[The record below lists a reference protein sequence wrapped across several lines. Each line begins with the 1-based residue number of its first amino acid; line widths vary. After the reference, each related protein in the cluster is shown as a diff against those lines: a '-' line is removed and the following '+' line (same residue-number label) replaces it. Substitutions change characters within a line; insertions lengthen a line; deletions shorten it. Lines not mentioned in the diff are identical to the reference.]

1 MRRTQ
6 TYTSKKPLS
15 NHLSRRTENR
25 SLHVRNKKK
34 EKFLISEREIID
46 FKDDLNNFHPELAKE
61 QNIIDFLLNL
71 KTLNGIN
78 PLIEDLTCHI
88 SGETRSE
95 SLIIIKKM
103 TQLLDQINIF
113 FFYFKHYKIDDKI
126 TRRIIPNFKYKFYHK
141 DELVFKEG
149 ESSTSFYF
157 LVKGKISLKKK
168 LNEHKPH
175 FVEKMVLN
183 EGAHFG
189 EWDIIYNRKKKL
201 SAFCLENSLIIS
213 VEKDTFKE
221 FFETK
226 IIKRE
231 AEIKIMLKNFLMRYM
246 TLPAIK
252 IERFIQN
259 NIETLFFRRNEVIY
273 REGDNNSYLYMVNDG
288 EANLMQNLN
297 KGEYSYLLKY
307 QYSTEYI
314 KDMAIRIDYKGVI
327 KSAYQK
333 ICDSNKNAGDAY
345 SKNLNQEKNRELNYY
360 SKSFNKNRKS
370 NELYNNNSESLKLD
384 LLLERSNLQIIS
396 NLKKGSLGGLEVCTG
411 ITKFKYSLITG
422 SDFTSVFKIDLN
434 QLEGQHLTE
443 LLLNLLPSF
452 IESERKMHL
461 QLKKMRYIDSN
472 ILPEA
477 CQKFHQKNNSES
489 SFYRDEENDDVYKRR
504 IIKIDNMFQ
513 FNEGGFIKMNDFNMK
528 LHKKKHQ
535 LKEKLKENIRK
546 DNKTELFLK
555 SYVNEQDSKLKF
567 KGVNQIKPVI
577 PNYEII
583 DYKCD
588 KINNTNNTKNN
599 IENDLMSSNIFC
611 DTSNGK
617 NSFYLIDKNI
627 LLGKIQ
633 NKSKHKNKSV
643 ISQKSQ
649 EMFDKLFLK
658 PKRPKSS
665 LYNRRLLTLN
675 LHKFKNK
682 KFNYKKYFIDNNDYM
697 RDLCVQKNQDKIHC
711 YNKNFIESKINQF
724 SKNVKKKPKK
734 NKTSRTMTLSHNLDI
749 KKMTFY
755 NSGKYDIPLLTEL
768 NSFDF

>member
-1 MRRTQ
+1 MKRTQ
-6 TYTSKKPLS
+6 TYSSNKPVSAPLS
-15 NHLSRRTENR
+15 KRIENK
-25 SLHVRNKKK
+25 SLHVKKTKK
-34 EKFLISEREIID
+34 EKFLSSEREIID
-46 FKDDLNNFHPELAKE
+46 FRDDLNNFHPELANEQKIKE
-61 QNIIDFLLNL
+61 LLL
-71 KTLNGIN
+71 YIKTLNGIN

-88 SGETRSE
+88 SHETRAE
-95 SLIIIKKM
+95 SFIILKKM
-103 TQLLDQINIF
+103 AQLLDQINIF

-126 TRRIIPNFKYKFYHK
+126 IRRILPNFKYKFYHK

-149 ESSTSFYF
+149 ESSTRFYF

-168 LNEHKPH
+168 VYEHKSH
-175 FVEKMVLN
+175 LVEKMVLN

-189 EWDIIYNRKKKL
+189 ESDIIYNRKKKL

-213 VEKDTFKE
+213 VDKETFKE

-231 AEIKIMLKNFLMRYM
+231 AEIKTMLKNFLMRYM

-259 NIETLFFRRNEVIY
+259 NIETLFFKRNEVIY

-288 EANLMQNLN
+288 EANLVQNLN

-333 ICDSNKNAGDAY
+333 ICDSNKNAGDNY
-345 SKNLNQEKNRELNYY
+345 SKNLIQEKNKELSYY
-360 SKSFNKNRKS
+360 RKGFNKNKKE
-370 NELYNNNSESLKLD
+370 NELDNINKSESLKLD
-384 LLLERSNLQIIS
+384 LLLERSNFQIIS
-396 NLKKGSLGGLEVCTG
+396 NLKKGSLGGLEICTG

-422 SDFTSVFKIDLN
+422 SDFTSIFKIDLN

-452 IESERKMHL
+452 IDSERKMHL

-477 CQKFHQKNNSES
+477 CQKYHKKNNSDS
-489 SFYRDEENDDVYKRR
+489 RFYQDEANDDVYKRR

-513 FNEGGFIKMNDFNMK
+513 FNEGGFIKMNDYNMK

-555 SYVNEQDSKLKF
+555 SYVKEQNSKLKF
-567 KGVNQIKPVI
+567 KGINQIKPVI

-588 KINNTNNTKNN
+588 KKNNTKNN
-599 IENDLMSSNIFC
+599 NENELMSSNIFC

-617 NSFYLIDKNI
+617 NSFYLIDKNM

-658 PKRPKSS
+658 PRRPKSS
-665 LYNRRLLTLN
+665 LYNRRLLTFKLY
-675 LHKFKNK
+675 KFKDK
-682 KFNYKKYFIDNNDYM
+682 KFDYKKYFIDNNDYM
-697 RDLCVQKNQDKIHC
+697 RDLCVQKNQDIIHC

-724 SKNVKKKPKK
+724 SKNVRKKPKK
-734 NKTSRTMTLSHNLDI
+734 NKTSRTMTLSHNLDV
-749 KKMTFY
+749 KKMIFY
-755 NSGKYDIPLLTEL
+755 DSGKYDIPLLTEL
-768 NSFDF
+768 NSLDF

>member
-1 MRRTQ
+1 MKRTQ
-6 TYTSKKPLS
+6 TYSSNKPVSAPLS
-15 NHLSRRTENR
+15 KRIENK
-25 SLHVRNKKK
+25 SLHVKKTKK
-34 EKFLISEREIID
+34 EKFLSSEREIID
-46 FKDDLNNFHPELAKE
+46 FRDDLNNFHPELANEQKIKE
-61 QNIIDFLLNL
+61 LLL
-71 KTLNGIN
+71 YIKTLNGIN

-88 SGETRSE
+88 SHETRAE
-95 SLIIIKKM
+95 SFIILKKM
-103 TQLLDQINIF
+103 AQLLDQINIF

-126 TRRIIPNFKYKFYHK
+126 IRRILPNFKYKFYHK

-149 ESSTSFYF
+149 ESSTRFYF

-168 LNEHKPH
+168 VYEHKSH
-175 FVEKMVLN
+175 LVEKMVLN

-189 EWDIIYNRKKKL
+189 ESDIIYNRKKKL

-213 VEKDTFKE
+213 VDKETFKE

-231 AEIKIMLKNFLMRYM
+231 AEIKTMLKNFLMRYM

-259 NIETLFFRRNEVIY
+259 NIETLFFKRNEVIY

-288 EANLMQNLN
+288 EANLVQNLN

-333 ICDSNKNAGDAY
+333 ICDSNKNAGDNY
-345 SKNLNQEKNRELNYY
+345 SKNLIQEKNKELSYY
-360 SKSFNKNRKS
+360 RKGFNKNKKE
-370 NELYNNNSESLKLD
+370 NELDNINKSESLKLD
-384 LLLERSNLQIIS
+384 LLLERSNFQIIS
-396 NLKKGSLGGLEVCTG
+396 NLKKGSLGGLEICTG

-422 SDFTSVFKIDLN
+422 SDFTSIFKIDLN

-452 IESERKMHL
+452 IDSERKMHL

-477 CQKFHQKNNSES
+477 CQKYHKKNNSDS
-489 SFYRDEENDDVYKRR
+489 RFYQDEENDDVYKRR

-513 FNEGGFIKMNDFNMK
+513 FNEGGFIKMNDYNMK

-555 SYVNEQDSKLKF
+555 SYVKEQNSKLKF
-567 KGVNQIKPVI
+567 KGINQIKPVI

-588 KINNTNNTKNN
+588 KKNNTKSNN
-599 IENDLMSSNIFC
+599 ENELMSSNIFC

-617 NSFYLIDKNI
+617 NSFYLIDKNM

-658 PKRPKSS
+658 PRRPKSS
-665 LYNRRLLTLN
+665 LYNRRLLTFKLY
-675 LHKFKNK
+675 KFKDK
-682 KFNYKKYFIDNNDYM
+682 KFDYKKYFIDNNDYM
-697 RDLCVQKNQDKIHC
+697 RDLCVQKNQDIIHC

-724 SKNVKKKPKK
+724 SKNVRKKPKK
-734 NKTSRTMTLSHNLDI
+734 NKTSRTMTLSHNLDV
-749 KKMTFY
+749 KKMIFY
-755 NSGKYDIPLLTEL
+755 DSGKYDIPLLTEL
-768 NSFDF
+768 NSLDF

>member
-1 MRRTQ
+1 MKRTQ
-6 TYTSKKPLS
+6 TYSSNKPVSAPLS
-15 NHLSRRTENR
+15 KRIENK
-25 SLHVRNKKK
+25 SLHVKKTKK
-34 EKFLISEREIID
+34 EKFLSSEREIID
-46 FKDDLNNFHPELAKE
+46 FRDDLNNFHPELANEQKIKE
-61 QNIIDFLLNL
+61 LLL
-71 KTLNGIN
+71 YIKTLNGIN

-88 SGETRSE
+88 SHETRAE
-95 SLIIIKKM
+95 SFIILKKM
-103 TQLLDQINIF
+103 AQLLDQINIF

-126 TRRIIPNFKYKFYHK
+126 IRRILPNFKYKFYHK

-149 ESSTSFYF
+149 ESSTRFYF

-168 LNEHKPH
+168 VYEHKSH
-175 FVEKMVLN
+175 LVEKMVLN

-189 EWDIIYNRKKKL
+189 ESDIIYNRKKKL

-213 VEKDTFKE
+213 VDKETFKE

-231 AEIKIMLKNFLMRYM
+231 AEIKTMLKNFLMRYM

-259 NIETLFFRRNEVIY
+259 NIETLFFKRNEVIY

-288 EANLMQNLN
+288 EANLVQNLN

-333 ICDSNKNAGDAY
+333 ICDSNKNAGDNY
-345 SKNLNQEKNRELNYY
+345 SKNLIQEKNKELSYY
-360 SKSFNKNRKS
+360 RKGFNKNKKE
-370 NELYNNNSESLKLD
+370 NELDNINKSESLKLD
-384 LLLERSNLQIIS
+384 LLLERSNFQIIS
-396 NLKKGSLGGLEVCTG
+396 NLKKGSLGGLEICTG

-422 SDFTSVFKIDLN
+422 SDFTSIFKIDLN

-452 IESERKMHL
+452 IDSERKMHL

-477 CQKFHQKNNSES
+477 CQKFHKKNNSDS
-489 SFYRDEENDDVYKRR
+489 RFYQDEENDDVYKRR

-513 FNEGGFIKMNDFNMK
+513 FNEGGFIKMNDYNMK

-555 SYVNEQDSKLKF
+555 SYVKEQNSKLKF
-567 KGVNQIKPVI
+567 KGINQIKPVI

-588 KINNTNNTKNN
+588 KKNNTKNN
-599 IENDLMSSNIFC
+599 NENELMSSNIFC

-617 NSFYLIDKNI
+617 NSFYLIDKNM

-658 PKRPKSS
+658 PRRPKSS
-665 LYNRRLLTLN
+665 LYNRRLLTFKLY
-675 LHKFKNK
+675 KFKDK
-682 KFNYKKYFIDNNDYM
+682 KFDYKKYFIDNNDYM
-697 RDLCVQKNQDKIHC
+697 RDLCVQKNQDIIHC
-711 YNKNFIESKINQF
+711 YNKNFIESKISQF
-724 SKNVKKKPKK
+724 SKNVRKKPKK
-734 NKTSRTMTLSHNLDI
+734 NKTSRTMTLSHNLDV
-749 KKMTFY
+749 KKMIFY
-755 NSGKYDIPLLTEL
+755 DSGKYDIPLLTEL
-768 NSFDF
+768 NSLDF

>member
-1 MRRTQ
+1 MKRTQ
-6 TYTSKKPLS
+6 TYSSNKPVSAPLS
-15 NHLSRRTENR
+15 KRIENK
-25 SLHVRNKKK
+25 SLHVKKTKK
-34 EKFLISEREIID
+34 EKFLSSEREIID
-46 FKDDLNNFHPELAKE
+46 FRDDLNNFHPELENEQKIKE
-61 QNIIDFLLNL
+61 LLL
-71 KTLNGIN
+71 YIKTLNGIN

-88 SGETRSE
+88 SHETRAE
-95 SLIIIKKM
+95 SFIILKKM
-103 TQLLDQINIF
+103 AQLLDQINIF

-126 TRRIIPNFKYKFYHK
+126 IRRILPNFKYKFYHK

-149 ESSTSFYF
+149 ESSTRFYF

-168 LNEHKPH
+168 VYEHKSH
-175 FVEKMVLN
+175 LVEKMVLN

-189 EWDIIYNRKKKL
+189 ESDIIYNRKKKL

-213 VEKDTFKE
+213 VDKETFKE

-231 AEIKIMLKNFLMRYM
+231 AEIKTMLKNFLMRYM

-259 NIETLFFRRNEVIY
+259 NIETLFFKRNEVIY

-288 EANLMQNLN
+288 EANLVQNLN

-333 ICDSNKNAGDAY
+333 ICDSNKNAGDNY
-345 SKNLNQEKNRELNYY
+345 SKNLIQEKNKELSYY
-360 SKSFNKNRKS
+360 RKGFNKNKKE
-370 NELYNNNSESLKLD
+370 NELDNINKSESLKLD
-384 LLLERSNLQIIS
+384 LLLERSNFQIIS
-396 NLKKGSLGGLEVCTG
+396 NLKKGSLGGLEICTG

-422 SDFTSVFKIDLN
+422 SDFTSIFKIDLN

-452 IESERKMHL
+452 IDSERKMHL

-477 CQKFHQKNNSES
+477 CQKFHKKNNSDS
-489 SFYRDEENDDVYKRR
+489 SFYQDEENDDVYKRR

-513 FNEGGFIKMNDFNMK
+513 FNEGGFIKMNDYNMK
-528 LHKKKHQ
+528 LHKKKYQ

-555 SYVNEQDSKLKF
+555 SYNKEQNSKLKF

-577 PNYEII
+577 PKYEII

-588 KINNTNNTKNN
+588 KVNNTKNN
-599 IENDLMSSNIFC
+599 NENDLMSSNIFC
-611 DTSNGK
+611 DISNGK

-627 LLGKIQ
+627 LSGKIQ

-643 ISQKSQ
+643 ISRKSQ

-658 PKRPKSS
+658 PRRPKSS
-665 LYNRRLLTLN
+665 LFNRRVLTLN

-682 KFNYKKYFIDNNDYM
+682 KFDYKKYFIDNNDYM
-697 RDLCVQKNQDKIHC
+697 RDLCVKKNQDIIHC

-724 SKNVKKKPKK
+724 SKNVIKKPKK
-734 NKTSRTMTLSHNLDI
+734 NKTSRTLTLSHNLDV

-755 NSGKYDIPLLTEL
+755 NSGRYDIPLLTEL

>member
-1 MRRTQ
+1 MKRTQ
-6 TYTSKKPLS
+6 TYSSKKPVSAPLS
-15 NHLSRRTENR
+15 KRIENK
-25 SLHVRNKKK
+25 SLHVKKTKK
-34 EKFLISEREIID
+34 EKFLSSEREIID
-46 FKDDLNNFHPELAKE
+46 FRDDLNNFHPELANEQKIKE
-61 QNIIDFLLNL
+61 LLL
-71 KTLNGIN
+71 YIKTLNGIN

-88 SGETRSE
+88 SHETRAE
-95 SLIIIKKM
+95 SFIILKKM
-103 TQLLDQINIF
+103 AQLLDQINIF

-126 TRRIIPNFKYKFYHK
+126 IRRILPNFKYKFYHK

-149 ESSTSFYF
+149 ESSTRFYF

-168 LNEHKPH
+168 VYEHKSH
-175 FVEKMVLN
+175 LVEKMVLN

-189 EWDIIYNRKKKL
+189 ESDIIYNRKKKL

-213 VEKDTFKE
+213 VDKETFKE

-231 AEIKIMLKNFLMRYM
+231 AEIKTMLKNFLMRYM

-259 NIETLFFRRNEVIY
+259 NIETLFFKRNEVIY

-288 EANLMQNLN
+288 EANLVQNLN

-333 ICDSNKNAGDAY
+333 ICDSNKNAGDNY
-345 SKNLNQEKNRELNYY
+345 SKNLIQEKNKELSYY
-360 SKSFNKNRKS
+360 RKGFNKNKKE
-370 NELYNNNSESLKLD
+370 NELDNINKSESLKLD
-384 LLLERSNLQIIS
+384 LLLERSNFQIIS
-396 NLKKGSLGGLEVCTG
+396 NLKKGSLGGLEICTG

-422 SDFTSVFKIDLN
+422 SDFTSIFKIDLN

-452 IESERKMHL
+452 IDSERKMHL

-477 CQKFHQKNNSES
+477 CQKFHKKNNSDS
-489 SFYRDEENDDVYKRR
+489 RFYQDEENDDVYKRR

-513 FNEGGFIKMNDFNMK
+513 FNEGGFIKMNDYNMK

-555 SYVNEQDSKLKF
+555 SYVKEQNSKLKF
-567 KGVNQIKPVI
+567 KGINQIKPVI

-588 KINNTNNTKNN
+588 KKNNTKNN
-599 IENDLMSSNIFC
+599 NENELMSSNIFC

-617 NSFYLIDKNI
+617 NSFYLIDKNM

-658 PKRPKSS
+658 PRRPKSS
-665 LYNRRLLTLN
+665 LYNRRLLTFKLY
-675 LHKFKNK
+675 KFKDK
-682 KFNYKKYFIDNNDYM
+682 KFDYKKYFIDNNDYM
-697 RDLCVQKNQDKIHC
+697 RDLCVQKNQDIIHC
-711 YNKNFIESKINQF
+711 YNKNFIESKISQF
-724 SKNVKKKPKK
+724 SKNVRKKPKK
-734 NKTSRTMTLSHNLDI
+734 NKTSRTMTLSHNLDV
-749 KKMTFY
+749 KKMIFY
-755 NSGKYDIPLLTEL
+755 DSGKYDIPLLTEL
-768 NSFDF
+768 NSLDF

>member
-1 MRRTQ
+1 MKRTQ
-6 TYTSKKPLS
+6 TYSSNKPVSAPLS
-15 NHLSRRTENR
+15 KRIENK
-25 SLHVRNKKK
+25 SLHVKKTKK
-34 EKFLISEREIID
+34 EKFLSSEREIID
-46 FKDDLNNFHPELAKE
+46 FRDDLNNFHPELANEQKIKE
-61 QNIIDFLLNL
+61 LLL
-71 KTLNGIN
+71 YIKTLNGIN

-88 SGETRSE
+88 SHETRAE
-95 SLIIIKKM
+95 SFIILKKM
-103 TQLLDQINIF
+103 AQLLDQINIF

-126 TRRIIPNFKYKFYHK
+126 IRRILPNFKYKFYHK

-149 ESSTSFYF
+149 ESSTRFYF

-168 LNEHKPH
+168 VYEHKSH
-175 FVEKMVLN
+175 LVEKMVLN

-189 EWDIIYNRKKKL
+189 ESDIIYNRKKKL

-213 VEKDTFKE
+213 VDKETFKE

-231 AEIKIMLKNFLMRYM
+231 AEIKTMLKNFLMRYM

-259 NIETLFFRRNEVIY
+259 NIETLFFKRNEVIY

-288 EANLMQNLN
+288 EANLVQNLN

-333 ICDSNKNAGDAY
+333 ICDSNKNAGDNY
-345 SKNLNQEKNRELNYY
+345 SKNLIQEKNKELSYY
-360 SKSFNKNRKS
+360 RKGFIKNKKE
-370 NELYNNNSESLKLD
+370 NELDNINKSESLKLD
-384 LLLERSNLQIIS
+384 LLLERSNFQIIS
-396 NLKKGSLGGLEVCTG
+396 NLKKGSLGGLEICTG

-422 SDFTSVFKIDLN
+422 SDFTSIFKIDLN

-452 IESERKMHL
+452 IDSERKMHL

-477 CQKFHQKNNSES
+477 CQKYHKKNNSDS
-489 SFYRDEENDDVYKRR
+489 RFYQDEENDDVYKRR

-513 FNEGGFIKMNDFNMK
+513 FNEGGFIKMNDYNMK

-555 SYVNEQDSKLKF
+555 SYVKEQNSKLKF
-567 KGVNQIKPVI
+567 KGINQIKPVI

-588 KINNTNNTKNN
+588 KKNNTKNN
-599 IENDLMSSNIFC
+599 NENELMSSNIFC

-617 NSFYLIDKNI
+617 NSFYLIDKNM

-658 PKRPKSS
+658 PRRPKSS
-665 LYNRRLLTLN
+665 LYNRRLLTFKLY
-675 LHKFKNK
+675 KFKDK
-682 KFNYKKYFIDNNDYM
+682 KFDYKKYFIDNNDYM
-697 RDLCVQKNQDKIHC
+697 RDLCVQKNQDIIHC

-724 SKNVKKKPKK
+724 SKNVRKKPKK
-734 NKTSRTMTLSHNLDI
+734 NKTSRTMTLSHNLDV
-749 KKMTFY
+749 KKMIFY
-755 NSGKYDIPLLTEL
+755 DSGKYDIPLLTEL
-768 NSFDF
+768 NSLDF

>member
-1 MRRTQ
+1 MKRTQ
-6 TYTSKKPLS
+6 TYSSKKPVSAPLS
-15 NHLSRRTENR
+15 KRIENK
-25 SLHVRNKKK
+25 SLHVKKTKK
-34 EKFLISEREIID
+34 EKFLSSEREIID
-46 FKDDLNNFHPELAKE
+46 FRDDLNNFHPELANEQKIKE
-61 QNIIDFLLNL
+61 LLL
-71 KTLNGIN
+71 YIKTLNGIN

-88 SGETRSE
+88 SHETRAE
-95 SLIIIKKM
+95 SFIILKKM
-103 TQLLDQINIF
+103 AQLLDQINIF

-126 TRRIIPNFKYKFYHK
+126 IRRILPNFKYKFYHK

-149 ESSTSFYF
+149 ESSTRFYF

-168 LNEHKPH
+168 VYEHKSH
-175 FVEKMVLN
+175 LVEKMVLN

-189 EWDIIYNRKKKL
+189 ESDIIYNRKKKL

-213 VEKDTFKE
+213 VDKETFKE

-231 AEIKIMLKNFLMRYM
+231 AEIKTMLKNFLMRYM

-259 NIETLFFRRNEVIY
+259 NIETLFFKRNEVIY

-288 EANLMQNLN
+288 EANLVQNLN

-333 ICDSNKNAGDAY
+333 ICDSNKNAGDNY
-345 SKNLNQEKNRELNYY
+345 SKNLIQEKNKELSYY
-360 SKSFNKNRKS
+360 RKGFNKNKKE
-370 NELYNNNSESLKLD
+370 NELDNINKSESLKLD
-384 LLLERSNLQIIS
+384 LLLERSNFQIIS
-396 NLKKGSLGGLEVCTG
+396 NLKKGSLGGLEICTG

-422 SDFTSVFKIDLN
+422 SDFTSIFKIDLN

-452 IESERKMHL
+452 IDSERKMHL

-477 CQKFHQKNNSES
+477 CQKFHKKNNSDS
-489 SFYRDEENDDVYKRR
+489 RFYQDEENDDVYKRR

-513 FNEGGFIKMNDFNMK
+513 FNEGGFIKMNDYNMK

-555 SYVNEQDSKLKF
+555 SYVKEQNSKLKF
-567 KGVNQIKPVI
+567 KGINQIKPVI

-588 KINNTNNTKNN
+588 KKNNTKNN
-599 IENDLMSSNIFC
+599 NENELMSSNIFC

-617 NSFYLIDKNI
+617 NSFYLIDKNM

-658 PKRPKSS
+658 PRRPKSS
-665 LYNRRLLTLN
+665 LYNRRLLTFKLY
-675 LHKFKNK
+675 KFKDK
-682 KFNYKKYFIDNNDYM
+682 KFDYKKYFIDNNDYM
-697 RDLCVQKNQDKIHC
+697 RDLCVQKNQDIIHC

-724 SKNVKKKPKK
+724 SKNVRKKPKK
-734 NKTSRTMTLSHNLDI
+734 NKTSRTMTLSHNLDV
-749 KKMTFY
+749 KKMIFY
-755 NSGKYDIPLLTEL
+755 DSGKYDIPLLTEL
-768 NSFDF
+768 NSLDF

>member
-1 MRRTQ
+1 MKRTQ
-6 TYTSKKPLS
+6 TYSSNKPVSAPLS
-15 NHLSRRTENR
+15 KRIENK
-25 SLHVRNKKK
+25 SLHVKKTKK
-34 EKFLISEREIID
+34 EKFLSSEREIID
-46 FKDDLNNFHPELAKE
+46 FRDDLNNFHPELANEQKIKE
-61 QNIIDFLLNL
+61 LLL
-71 KTLNGIN
+71 YIKTLNGIN

-88 SGETRSE
+88 SHETRAE
-95 SLIIIKKM
+95 SFIILKKM
-103 TQLLDQINIF
+103 AQLLDQINIF

-126 TRRIIPNFKYKFYHK
+126 IRRILPNFKYKFYHK

-149 ESSTSFYF
+149 ESSTRFYF

-168 LNEHKPH
+168 VYEHKSH
-175 FVEKMVLN
+175 LVEKMVLN

-189 EWDIIYNRKKKL
+189 ESDIIYNRKKKL

-213 VEKDTFKE
+213 VDKETFKE

-231 AEIKIMLKNFLMRYM
+231 AEIKTMLKNFLMRYM

-259 NIETLFFRRNEVIY
+259 NIETLFFKRNEVIY

-288 EANLMQNLN
+288 EANLVQNLN

-333 ICDSNKNAGDAY
+333 ICDSNKNAGDNY
-345 SKNLNQEKNRELNYY
+345 SKNLIQEKNKELSYY
-360 SKSFNKNRKS
+360 RKGFNKNKKE
-370 NELYNNNSESLKLD
+370 NELDNINKSESLKLD
-384 LLLERSNLQIIS
+384 LLLERSNFQIIS
-396 NLKKGSLGGLEVCTG
+396 NLKKGSLGGLEICTG

-422 SDFTSVFKIDLN
+422 SDFTSIFKIDLN

-452 IESERKMHL
+452 IDSERKMHL

-477 CQKFHQKNNSES
+477 CQKYHKKNNSDS
-489 SFYRDEENDDVYKRR
+489 RFYQDEENDDVYKRR

-513 FNEGGFIKMNDFNMK
+513 FNEGGFIKMNDYNMK

-555 SYVNEQDSKLKF
+555 SYVKEQNSKLKF
-567 KGVNQIKPVI
+567 KGINQIKPVI

-588 KINNTNNTKNN
+588 KKNNTKNN
-599 IENDLMSSNIFC
+599 NENELMSSNIFC

-617 NSFYLIDKNI
+617 NSFYLIDKNM

-658 PKRPKSS
+658 PRRLKSS
-665 LYNRRLLTLN
+665 LYNRRLLTFKLY
-675 LHKFKNK
+675 KFKDK
-682 KFNYKKYFIDNNDYM
+682 KFDYKKYFIDNNDYM
-697 RDLCVQKNQDKIHC
+697 RDLCVQKNQDIIHC

-724 SKNVKKKPKK
+724 SKNVRKKPKK
-734 NKTSRTMTLSHNLDI
+734 NKTSRTMTLSHNLDV
-749 KKMTFY
+749 KKMIFY
-755 NSGKYDIPLLTEL
+755 DSGKYDIPLLTEL
-768 NSFDF
+768 NCLDF

>member
-1 MRRTQ
+1 MKRTQ
-6 TYTSKKPLS
+6 TYSSNKPVSAPLS
-15 NHLSRRTENR
+15 KRIENK
-25 SLHVRNKKK
+25 SLHIKKTKK
-34 EKFLISEREIID
+34 EKFLSSEREIID
-46 FKDDLNNFHPELAKE
+46 FRDDLNNFHPELANEQKIKE
-61 QNIIDFLLNL
+61 LLL
-71 KTLNGIN
+71 YIKTLNGIN

-88 SGETRSE
+88 SHETRAE
-95 SLIIIKKM
+95 SFIILKKM
-103 TQLLDQINIF
+103 AQLLDQINIF

-126 TRRIIPNFKYKFYHK
+126 IRRILPNFKYKFYHK

-149 ESSTSFYF
+149 ESSTRFYF

-168 LNEHKPH
+168 VYEHKSH
-175 FVEKMVLN
+175 LVEKMVLN

-189 EWDIIYNRKKKL
+189 ESDIIYNRKKKL

-213 VEKDTFKE
+213 VDKETFKE

-231 AEIKIMLKNFLMRYM
+231 AEIKTMLKNFLMRYM

-259 NIETLFFRRNEVIY
+259 NIETLFFKRNEVIY

-288 EANLMQNLN
+288 EANLVQNLN

-333 ICDSNKNAGDAY
+333 ICDSNKNAGDNY
-345 SKNLNQEKNRELNYY
+345 SKNMIQEKNKELSYY
-360 SKSFNKNRKS
+360 RKGFNKNRKE
-370 NELYNNNSESLKLD
+370 NELDNINKSESLKLD

-396 NLKKGSLGGLEVCTG
+396 NLKKGSLGGLEICTG

-422 SDFTSVFKIDLN
+422 SDFTSIFKIDLN

-452 IESERKMHL
+452 IDSERKMHL

-477 CQKFHQKNNSES
+477 CQKYHKKNNSDS
-489 SFYRDEENDDVYKRR
+489 RFYQDEENDDVYKRR

-513 FNEGGFIKMNDFNMK
+513 FNEGGFIKMNDYNMK

-555 SYVNEQDSKLKF
+555 SYVKEQNSKLKF
-567 KGVNQIKPVI
+567 KGINQIKPVI

-588 KINNTNNTKNN
+588 KKNNTKNN
-599 IENDLMSSNIFC
+599 NENELMSSNIFC

-617 NSFYLIDKNI
+617 NSFYLIDKNM

-658 PKRPKSS
+658 PRRPKSS
-665 LYNRRLLTLN
+665 LYNRRLLTFKLY
-675 LHKFKNK
+675 KFKDK
-682 KFNYKKYFIDNNDYM
+682 KFDYKKYFIDNNDYM
-697 RDLCVQKNQDKIHC
+697 RDLCVQKNQDIIHC

-724 SKNVKKKPKK
+724 SKNVRKKPKK
-734 NKTSRTMTLSHNLDI
+734 NKTSRTMTLSHNLDV
-749 KKMTFY
+749 KKMIFY
-755 NSGKYDIPLLTEL
+755 DSGKYDIPLLTEL
-768 NSFDF
+768 NSLDF

>member
-1 MRRTQ
+1 MKRTQ
-6 TYTSKKPLS
+6 TYSSNKPVSAPLS
-15 NHLSRRTENR
+15 KRIENK
-25 SLHVRNKKK
+25 SLHVKKTKK
-34 EKFLISEREIID
+34 EKFLSSEREIID
-46 FKDDLNNFHPELAKE
+46 FRDDLNNFHPELANEQKIKE
-61 QNIIDFLLNL
+61 LLL
-71 KTLNGIN
+71 YIKTLNGIN

-88 SGETRSE
+88 SHETRAE
-95 SLIIIKKM
+95 SFIILKKM
-103 TQLLDQINIF
+103 AQLLDQINIF

-126 TRRIIPNFKYKFYHK
+126 IRRILPNFKYKFYHK

-149 ESSTSFYF
+149 ESSTRFYF

-168 LNEHKPH
+168 VYEHKSH
-175 FVEKMVLN
+175 LVEKMVLN

-189 EWDIIYNRKKKL
+189 ESDIIYNRKKKL

-213 VEKDTFKE
+213 VDKETFKE

-231 AEIKIMLKNFLMRYM
+231 AEIKTMLKNFLMRYM

-259 NIETLFFRRNEVIY
+259 NIETLFFKRNEVIY

-288 EANLMQNLN
+288 EANLVQNLN

-333 ICDSNKNAGDAY
+333 ICDSNKNAGDNY
-345 SKNLNQEKNRELNYY
+345 SKNLIQEKNKELSYY
-360 SKSFNKNRKS
+360 RKGFNKNKKE
-370 NELYNNNSESLKLD
+370 NELDNINKSESLKLD
-384 LLLERSNLQIIS
+384 LLLERSNFQIIS
-396 NLKKGSLGGLEVCTG
+396 NLKKGSLGGLEICTG

-422 SDFTSVFKIDLN
+422 SDFTSIFKIDLN

-452 IESERKMHL
+452 IDSERKMHL

-477 CQKFHQKNNSES
+477 CQKYHKKNNSDS
-489 SFYRDEENDDVYKRR
+489 RFYQDEENDDVYKRR

-513 FNEGGFIKMNDFNMK
+513 FNEGGFIKMNDYNMK

-555 SYVNEQDSKLKF
+555 SYVKEQNSKLKF
-567 KGVNQIKPVI
+567 KGINQIKPVI

-588 KINNTNNTKNN
+588 KKNNTKNN
-599 IENDLMSSNIFC
+599 NENELMSSNIFC

-617 NSFYLIDKNI
+617 NSFYLIDKNM

-658 PKRPKSS
+658 PRRPKSS
-665 LYNRRLLTLN
+665 LYNRRLLTFKLY
-675 LHKFKNK
+675 KFKDK
-682 KFNYKKYFIDNNDYM
+682 KFDYKKYFIDNNDYM
-697 RDLCVQKNQDKIHC
+697 RDLCVQKNQDIIHC

-724 SKNVKKKPKK
+724 SKNVRKKPKK
-734 NKTSRTMTLSHNLDI
+734 NKTSRTMTLSHNLDV
-749 KKMTFY
+749 KKMIFY
-755 NSGKYDIPLLTEL
+755 DSGKYDIPLLTEL

>member
-1 MRRTQ
+1 MKRTQ
-6 TYTSKKPLS
+6 TYSSNKPVSAPLS
-15 NHLSRRTENR
+15 KRIENK
-25 SLHVRNKKK
+25 SLHVKKTKK
-34 EKFLISEREIID
+34 EKFLSSEREIID
-46 FKDDLNNFHPELAKE
+46 FRDDLNNFHPELINEQKIKE
-61 QNIIDFLLNL
+61 LLL
-71 KTLNGIN
+71 YIKTLNGIN

-88 SGETRSE
+88 SHETRAE
-95 SLIIIKKM
+95 SFIILKKM
-103 TQLLDQINIF
+103 AQLLDQINIF

-126 TRRIIPNFKYKFYHK
+126 IRRILPNFKYKFYHK

-149 ESSTSFYF
+149 ESSTRFYF

-168 LNEHKPH
+168 VYEHKSH
-175 FVEKMVLN
+175 LVEKMVLN

-189 EWDIIYNRKKKL
+189 ESDIIYNRKKKL

-213 VEKDTFKE
+213 VDKETFKE

-231 AEIKIMLKNFLMRYM
+231 AEIKTMLKNFLMRYM

-259 NIETLFFRRNEVIY
+259 NIETLFFKRNEVIY

-288 EANLMQNLN
+288 EANLVQNLN

-333 ICDSNKNAGDAY
+333 ICDSNKNAGDNY
-345 SKNLNQEKNRELNYY
+345 SKNMIQEKNKELSYY
-360 SKSFNKNRKS
+360 RKGFNKNKKE
-370 NELYNNNSESLKLD
+370 NELDNINKSESLKLD
-384 LLLERSNLQIIS
+384 LLLERSNFQIIS
-396 NLKKGSLGGLEVCTG
+396 NLKKGSLGGLEICTG

-422 SDFTSVFKIDLN
+422 SDFTSIFKIDLN

-452 IESERKMHL
+452 IDSERKMHL

-477 CQKFHQKNNSES
+477 CQKYHKKNNSDS
-489 SFYRDEENDDVYKRR
+489 RFYQDEENDDVYKRR

-513 FNEGGFIKMNDFNMK
+513 FNEGGFIKMNDYNMK

-555 SYVNEQDSKLKF
+555 SYVKEQNSKLKF
-567 KGVNQIKPVI
+567 KGINQIKPVI

-588 KINNTNNTKNN
+588 KKSNTKNN
-599 IENDLMSSNIFC
+599 NENELMSSNIFC

-617 NSFYLIDKNI
+617 NSFYLIDKNM

-658 PKRPKSS
+658 PRRPKSS
-665 LYNRRLLTLN
+665 LYNRRLLTFKLY
-675 LHKFKNK
+675 KFKDK
-682 KFNYKKYFIDNNDYM
+682 KFDYKKYFIDNNDYM
-697 RDLCVQKNQDKIHC
+697 RDLCVQKNQDIIHC

-724 SKNVKKKPKK
+724 SKNVRKKPKK
-734 NKTSRTMTLSHNLDI
+734 NKTSRTMTLSHNLDV
-749 KKMTFY
+749 KKMIFY
-755 NSGKYDIPLLTEL
+755 DSGKYDIPLLTEL
-768 NSFDF
+768 NSLDF

>member
-1 MRRTQ
+1 MKRTQ
-6 TYTSKKPLS
+6 TYSSNKPVSAPLS
-15 NHLSRRTENR
+15 KRIENK
-25 SLHVRNKKK
+25 SLHVKKTKK
-34 EKFLISEREIID
+34 EKFLSSEREIID
-46 FKDDLNNFHPELAKE
+46 FRDDLNNFHPELANEQKIKE
-61 QNIIDFLLNL
+61 LLL
-71 KTLNGIN
+71 YIKTLNGIN

-88 SGETRSE
+88 SHETRAE
-95 SLIIIKKM
+95 SFIILKKM
-103 TQLLDQINIF
+103 AQLLDQINIF

-126 TRRIIPNFKYKFYHK
+126 IRRILPNFKYKFYHK

-149 ESSTSFYF
+149 ESSTRFYF

-168 LNEHKPH
+168 VYEHKSH
-175 FVEKMVLN
+175 LVEKMVLN

-189 EWDIIYNRKKKL
+189 ESDIIYNRKKKL

-213 VEKDTFKE
+213 VDKETFKE

-231 AEIKIMLKNFLMRYM
+231 AEIKTMLKNFLMRYM

-259 NIETLFFRRNEVIY
+259 NIETLFFKRNEVIY

-288 EANLMQNLN
+288 EANLVQNLN

-333 ICDSNKNAGDAY
+333 ICDSNKNAGDNY
-345 SKNLNQEKNRELNYY
+345 SKNLIQEKNKELSYY
-360 SKSFNKNRKS
+360 RKGFNKNKKE
-370 NELYNNNSESLKLD
+370 NELDNINKSESLKLD
-384 LLLERSNLQIIS
+384 LLLERSNFQIIS
-396 NLKKGSLGGLEVCTG
+396 NLKKGSLGGLEICTG

-422 SDFTSVFKIDLN
+422 SDFTSIFKIDLN

-452 IESERKMHL
+452 IDSERKMHL

-477 CQKFHQKNNSES
+477 CQKFHKKNNSDS
-489 SFYRDEENDDVYKRR
+489 RFYQDEENDDVYKRR

-513 FNEGGFIKMNDFNMK
+513 FNEGGFIKMNDYNMK

-555 SYVNEQDSKLKF
+555 SYVKEQNSKLKF
-567 KGVNQIKPVI
+567 KGINQIKPVI

-588 KINNTNNTKNN
+588 KKNNTKNN
-599 IENDLMSSNIFC
+599 NENELMSSNIFC

-617 NSFYLIDKNI
+617 NSFYLIDKNM

-658 PKRPKSS
+658 PRRPKSS
-665 LYNRRLLTLN
+665 LYNRRLLTFKLY
-675 LHKFKNK
+675 KFKDK
-682 KFNYKKYFIDNNDYM
+682 KFDYKKYFIDNNDYM
-697 RDLCVQKNQDKIHC
+697 RDLCVQKNQDIIHC

-724 SKNVKKKPKK
+724 SKNVRKKPKK
-734 NKTSRTMTLSHNLDI
+734 NKTSRTMTLSHNLDV
-749 KKMTFY
+749 KKMIFY
-755 NSGKYDIPLLTEL
+755 DSGKYDIPLLTEL
-768 NSFDF
+768 NCLDF

>member
-1 MRRTQ
+1 MKRTQ
-6 TYTSKKPLS
+6 TYSSNKPVSAPLS
-15 NHLSRRTENR
+15 KRIENK
-25 SLHVRNKKK
+25 SLHVKKTKK
-34 EKFLISEREIID
+34 EKFLSSEREIID
-46 FKDDLNNFHPELAKE
+46 FRDDLNNFHPELANEQKIKE
-61 QNIIDFLLNL
+61 LLL
-71 KTLNGIN
+71 YIKTLNGIN

-88 SGETRSE
+88 SHETRAE
-95 SLIIIKKM
+95 SFIILKKM
-103 TQLLDQINIF
+103 AQLLDQINIF

-126 TRRIIPNFKYKFYHK
+126 IRRILPNFKYKFYHK

-149 ESSTSFYF
+149 ESSTRFYF

-168 LNEHKPH
+168 VYEHKSH
-175 FVEKMVLN
+175 LVEKMVLN

-189 EWDIIYNRKKKL
+189 ESDIIYNRKKKL

-213 VEKDTFKE
+213 VDKETFKE

-231 AEIKIMLKNFLMRYM
+231 AEIKTMLKNFLMRYM

-259 NIETLFFRRNEVIY
+259 NIETLFFKRNEVIY

-288 EANLMQNLN
+288 EANLVQNLN

-333 ICDSNKNAGDAY
+333 ICDSNKNAGDNY
-345 SKNLNQEKNRELNYY
+345 SKNLIQEKNKELSYY
-360 SKSFNKNRKS
+360 RKGFNKNKKE
-370 NELYNNNSESLKLD
+370 NELDNINKSESLKLD
-384 LLLERSNLQIIS
+384 LLLERSNFQIIS
-396 NLKKGSLGGLEVCTG
+396 NLKKGSLGGLEICTG

-422 SDFTSVFKIDLN
+422 SDFTSIFKIDLN

-452 IESERKMHL
+452 IDSERKMHL
-461 QLKKMRYIDSN
+461 QLKKMSYIDSN

-477 CQKFHQKNNSES
+477 CQKYHKKNNSDS
-489 SFYRDEENDDVYKRR
+489 RFYQDEENDDVYKRR

-513 FNEGGFIKMNDFNMK
+513 FNEGGFIKMNDYNMK

-555 SYVNEQDSKLKF
+555 SYVKEQNSKLKF
-567 KGVNQIKPVI
+567 KGINQIKPVI

-588 KINNTNNTKNN
+588 KKNNTKNN
-599 IENDLMSSNIFC
+599 NENELMSSNIFC

-617 NSFYLIDKNI
+617 NSFYLIDKNM

-658 PKRPKSS
+658 PRRPKSS
-665 LYNRRLLTLN
+665 LYNRRLLTFKLY
-675 LHKFKNK
+675 KFKDK
-682 KFNYKKYFIDNNDYM
+682 KFDYKKYFIDNNDYM
-697 RDLCVQKNQDKIHC
+697 RDLCVQKNQDIIHC
-711 YNKNFIESKINQF
+711 YNKNFIESKISQF
-724 SKNVKKKPKK
+724 SKNVRKKPKK
-734 NKTSRTMTLSHNLDI
+734 NKTSRTMTLSHNLDV
-749 KKMTFY
+749 KKMIFY
-755 NSGKYDIPLLTEL
+755 DSGKYDIPLLTEL
-768 NSFDF
+768 NSLDF

>member
-1 MRRTQ
+1 MKRTQ
-6 TYTSKKPLS
+6 TYSSNKPVSAPLS
-15 NHLSRRTENR
+15 KRIENK
-25 SLHVRNKKK
+25 SLHVKKTKK
-34 EKFLISEREIID
+34 EKFLSSEREIID
-46 FKDDLNNFHPELAKE
+46 FRDDLNNFHPELANEQKIKE
-61 QNIIDFLLNL
+61 LLL
-71 KTLNGIN
+71 YIKTLNGIN

-88 SGETRSE
+88 SHETRAE
-95 SLIIIKKM
+95 SFIILKKM
-103 TQLLDQINIF
+103 AQLLDQINIF

-126 TRRIIPNFKYKFYHK
+126 IRRILPNFKYKFYHK

-149 ESSTSFYF
+149 ESSTRFYF

-168 LNEHKPH
+168 VYEHKSH
-175 FVEKMVLN
+175 LVEKMVLN

-189 EWDIIYNRKKKL
+189 ESDIIYNRKKKL

-213 VEKDTFKE
+213 VDKETFKE

-231 AEIKIMLKNFLMRYM
+231 AEIKTMLKNFLMRYM

-259 NIETLFFRRNEVIY
+259 NIETLFFKRNEVIY

-288 EANLMQNLN
+288 EANLVQNLN

-333 ICDSNKNAGDAY
+333 ICDSNKNAGDNY
-345 SKNLNQEKNRELNYY
+345 SKNLIQEKNKELSYY
-360 SKSFNKNRKS
+360 RKGFNKNKKE
-370 NELYNNNSESLKLD
+370 NELDNINKSESLKLD
-384 LLLERSNLQIIS
+384 LLLERSNFQIIS
-396 NLKKGSLGGLEVCTG
+396 NLKKGSLGGLEICTG

-422 SDFTSVFKIDLN
+422 SDFTSIFKIDLN

-452 IESERKMHL
+452 IDSERKMHL

-477 CQKFHQKNNSES
+477 CQKFHKKNNSDS
-489 SFYRDEENDDVYKRR
+489 RFYQDEENDDVYKRR

-513 FNEGGFIKMNDFNMK
+513 FNEGGFIKMNDYNMK

-555 SYVNEQDSKLKF
+555 SYVKEQNSKLKF
-567 KGVNQIKPVI
+567 KGINQIKPVI

-588 KINNTNNTKNN
+588 KKNNTKNN
-599 IENDLMSSNIFC
+599 NENELMSSNIFC

-617 NSFYLIDKNI
+617 NSFYLIDKNM

-658 PKRPKSS
+658 PRRPKSS
-665 LYNRRLLTLN
+665 LYNRRLLTFKLY
-675 LHKFKNK
+675 KFKDK
-682 KFNYKKYFIDNNDYM
+682 KFDYKKYFIDNNDYM
-697 RDLCVQKNQDKIHC
+697 RDLCVQKNQDIIHC

-724 SKNVKKKPKK
+724 SKNVRKKPKK
-734 NKTSRTMTLSHNLDI
+734 NKTSRTMTLSHNLDV
-749 KKMTFY
+749 KKMIFY
-755 NSGKYDIPLLTEL
+755 DSGKYDIPLLTEL
-768 NSFDF
+768 NSLDF

>member
-1 MRRTQ
+1 MKRTQ
-6 TYTSKKPLS
+6 TYSSNKPVSAPLS
-15 NHLSRRTENR
+15 KRIENK
-25 SLHVRNKKK
+25 SLHVKKTKK
-34 EKFLISEREIID
+34 EKFLSSEREIID
-46 FKDDLNNFHPELAKE
+46 FRDDLNNFHPELANEQKIKE
-61 QNIIDFLLNL
+61 LLL
-71 KTLNGIN
+71 YIKTLNGIN

-88 SGETRSE
+88 SHETRAE
-95 SLIIIKKM
+95 SFIILKKM
-103 TQLLDQINIF
+103 AQLLDQINIF

-126 TRRIIPNFKYKFYHK
+126 IRRILPNFKYKFYHK

-149 ESSTSFYF
+149 ESSTRFYF

-168 LNEHKPH
+168 VYEHKSH
-175 FVEKMVLN
+175 LVEKMVLN

-189 EWDIIYNRKKKL
+189 ESDIIYNRKKKL

-213 VEKDTFKE
+213 VDKETFKE

-231 AEIKIMLKNFLMRYM
+231 AEIKTMLKNFLMRYM

-259 NIETLFFRRNEVIY
+259 NIETLFFKRNEVIY

-288 EANLMQNLN
+288 EANLVQNLN

-333 ICDSNKNAGDAY
+333 ICDSNKNAGDNY
-345 SKNLNQEKNRELNYY
+345 SKNLIQEKNKELSYY
-360 SKSFNKNRKS
+360 RKGFNKNKKE
-370 NELYNNNSESLKLD
+370 NELDNINKSESLKLD

-396 NLKKGSLGGLEVCTG
+396 NLKKGSLGGLEICTG

-422 SDFTSVFKIDLN
+422 SDFTSIFKIDLN

-452 IESERKMHL
+452 IDSERKMHL

-477 CQKFHQKNNSES
+477 CQKYHKKNNSDS
-489 SFYRDEENDDVYKRR
+489 RFYQDEENDDVYKRR

-513 FNEGGFIKMNDFNMK
+513 FNEGGFIKMNDYNMK

-555 SYVNEQDSKLKF
+555 SYVKEQNSKLKF
-567 KGVNQIKPVI
+567 KGINQIKPVI

-588 KINNTNNTKNN
+588 KKNNTKNN
-599 IENDLMSSNIFC
+599 NENELMSSNIFC

-617 NSFYLIDKNI
+617 NSFYLIDKNM

-658 PKRPKSS
+658 PRRPKSS
-665 LYNRRLLTLN
+665 LYNRRLLTFKLY
-675 LHKFKNK
+675 KFKDK
-682 KFNYKKYFIDNNDYM
+682 KFDYKKYFIDNNDYM
-697 RDLCVQKNQDKIHC
+697 RDLCVQKNQDIIHC

-724 SKNVKKKPKK
+724 SKNVRKKPKK
-734 NKTSRTMTLSHNLDI
+734 NKTSRTMTLSHNLDV
-749 KKMTFY
+749 KKMIFY
-755 NSGKYDIPLLTEL
+755 DSGKYDIPLLTEL
-768 NSFDF
+768 NSLDF

>member
-1 MRRTQ
+1 MRRVQ
-6 TYTSKKPLS
+6 TYSSKKPLS
-15 NHLSRRTENR
+15 ANISKRIENK
-25 SLHVRNKKK
+25 SLHVKNRKRQ
-34 EKFLISEREIID
+34 KFLISEREIID
-46 FKDDLNNFHPELAKE
+46 LRDELNNFHPELTKE
-61 QNIIDFLLNL
+61 HNIIELLLYL

-78 PLIEDLTCHI
+78 PLIEDLTYHI
-88 SGETRSE
+88 SSETRE
-95 SLIIIKKM
+95 EALIIIKKM
-103 TQLLDQINIF
+103 TQLLQKINIF
-113 FFYFKHYKIDDKI
+113 YFYFQHYKINDKSI
-126 TRRIIPNFKYKFYHK
+126 RKILPNIKYNFYHK

-149 ESSTSFYF
+149 ELSTSFYF

-168 LNEHKPH
+168 VNDHKSH

-189 EWDIIYNRKKKL
+189 ESDIIYNRKKKL
-201 SAFCLENSLIIS
+201 SAFCLENCLIIS
-213 VEKDTFKE
+213 VDKETFKE

-226 IIKRE
+226 IIKRD

-259 NIETLFFRRNEVIY
+259 NIETLFFRRNEVVY
-273 REGDNNSYLYMVNDG
+273 REGDINSYLYMVNDG
-288 EANLMQNLN
+288 EANLVQNLN

-307 QYSTEYI
+307 QYSNEYI

-345 SKNLNQEKNRELNYY
+345 NKNLIQEKNRELNYY
-360 SKSFNKNRKS
+360 RKSFNRNRKP
-370 NELYNNNSESLKLD
+370 NEFDNNYNNESLKLD
-384 LLLERSNLQIIS
+384 LLLERLNLQIIS

-452 IESERKMHL
+452 IDSERNIHL

-477 CQKFHQKNNSES
+477 CQKFHKKNNSDS
-489 SFYRDEENDDVYKRR
+489 SFYQDEENDDVYKRR
-504 IIKIDNMFQ
+504 IIRIDNMFQ
-513 FNEGGFIKMNDFNMK
+513 FNEGGFIKMNDYNMK

-555 SYVNEQDSKLKF
+555 SYVNEQNSKLKF

-588 KINNTNNTKNN
+588 KISNTKNN
-599 IENDLMSSNIFC
+599 NENDLMSSNIFC

-627 LLGKIQ
+627 LSGKIQ
-633 NKSKHKNKSV
+633 NKSKHKNRSV

-649 EMFDKLFLK
+649 EMFDKLSIK

-682 KFNYKKYFIDNNDYM
+682 KFNYKKYFIETNDYM
-697 RDLCVQKNQDKIHC
+697 RDLFVQKNQDKIHC
-711 YNKNFIESKINQF
+711 FNKNYIESKINQF
-724 SKNVKKKPKK
+724 SKNVRKKPKK
-734 NKTSRTMTLSHNLDI
+734 NKTSRTLTLSNNLDF

-768 NSFDF
+768 NSFAL

>member
-1 MRRTQ
+1 MKRTQ
-6 TYTSKKPLS
+6 TYSSNKPVSAPLS
-15 NHLSRRTENR
+15 KRIENK
-25 SLHVRNKKK
+25 SLHVKKTKK
-34 EKFLISEREIID
+34 EKFLSSEREIID
-46 FKDDLNNFHPELAKE
+46 FRDDLNNFHPELANEQKIKE
-61 QNIIDFLLNL
+61 LLL
-71 KTLNGIN
+71 YIKTLNGIN

-88 SGETRSE
+88 SHETRAE
-95 SLIIIKKM
+95 SFIILKKM
-103 TQLLDQINIF
+103 AQLLDQINIF

-126 TRRIIPNFKYKFYHK
+126 IRRILPNFKYKFYHK

-149 ESSTSFYF
+149 ESSTRFYF

-168 LNEHKPH
+168 VYEHKSH
-175 FVEKMVLN
+175 LVEKMVLN

-189 EWDIIYNRKKKL
+189 ESDIIYNRKKKL

-213 VEKDTFKE
+213 VDKETFKE

-231 AEIKIMLKNFLMRYM
+231 AEIKTMLKNFLMRYM

-259 NIETLFFRRNEVIY
+259 NIETLFFKRNEVIY

-288 EANLMQNLN
+288 EANLVQNLN

-333 ICDSNKNAGDAY
+333 ICDSNKNAGDNY
-345 SKNLNQEKNRELNYY
+345 SKNLIQEKNKELSYY
-360 SKSFNKNRKS
+360 RKGFIKNKKE
-370 NELYNNNSESLKLD
+370 NELDNINKSESLKLD
-384 LLLERSNLQIIS
+384 LLLERSNFQIIS
-396 NLKKGSLGGLEVCTG
+396 NLKKGSLGGLEICTG

-422 SDFTSVFKIDLN
+422 SDFTSIFKIDLN

-452 IESERKMHL
+452 IDSERKMHL

-477 CQKFHQKNNSES
+477 CQKYHKKNNSDS
-489 SFYRDEENDDVYKRR
+489 RFYQDEENDDVYKRR

-513 FNEGGFIKMNDFNMK
+513 FNEGGFIKMNDYNMK

-555 SYVNEQDSKLKF
+555 SYVKEQNSKLKF
-567 KGVNQIKPVI
+567 KGINQIKPVI

-588 KINNTNNTKNN
+588 KKNNTKNN
-599 IENDLMSSNIFC
+599 NENELMSSNIFC

-617 NSFYLIDKNI
+617 NSFYLIDKNM

-658 PKRPKSS
+658 PRRPKSS
-665 LYNRRLLTLN
+665 LYNRRLLTFKLY
-675 LHKFKNK
+675 KFKDK
-682 KFNYKKYFIDNNDYM
+682 KFDYKKYFIDNNDYM
-697 RDLCVQKNQDKIHC
+697 RDLCVKKNQDIIHC

-724 SKNVKKKPKK
+724 SKNVRKKPKK
-734 NKTSRTMTLSHNLDI
+734 NKTSRTMTLSHNLDV
-749 KKMTFY
+749 KKMIFY
-755 NSGKYDIPLLTEL
+755 DSGKYDIPLLTEL
-768 NSFDF
+768 NSLDF

>member
-1 MRRTQ
+1 MKRTQ
-6 TYTSKKPLS
+6 TYSSNKPVSAPLS
-15 NHLSRRTENR
+15 KRIENK
-25 SLHVRNKKK
+25 SLHVKKTKK
-34 EKFLISEREIID
+34 EKFLSSEREIID
-46 FKDDLNNFHPELAKE
+46 FRDDLNNFHPELANEQKIKE
-61 QNIIDFLLNL
+61 LLL
-71 KTLNGIN
+71 YIKTLNGIN

-88 SGETRSE
+88 SHETRAE
-95 SLIIIKKM
+95 SFIILKKM
-103 TQLLDQINIF
+103 AQLLDQINIF
-113 FFYFKHYKIDDKI
+113 FFYFKHYKMDDKI
-126 TRRIIPNFKYKFYHK
+126 IRRILPNFKYKFYHK

-149 ESSTSFYF
+149 ESSTRFYF

-168 LNEHKPH
+168 VYEHKSH
-175 FVEKMVLN
+175 LVEKMVLN

-189 EWDIIYNRKKKL
+189 ESDIIYNRKKKL

-213 VEKDTFKE
+213 VDKETFKE

-231 AEIKIMLKNFLMRYM
+231 AEIKTMLKNFLMRYM

-259 NIETLFFRRNEVIY
+259 NIETLFFKRNEVIY

-288 EANLMQNLN
+288 EANLVQNLN

-333 ICDSNKNAGDAY
+333 ICDSNKNAGDNY
-345 SKNLNQEKNRELNYY
+345 SKNLIQEKNKELSYY
-360 SKSFNKNRKS
+360 RKGFNKNKKE
-370 NELYNNNSESLKLD
+370 NELDNINKSESLKLD
-384 LLLERSNLQIIS
+384 LLLERSNFQIIS
-396 NLKKGSLGGLEVCTG
+396 NLKKGSLGGLEICTG

-422 SDFTSVFKIDLN
+422 SDFTSIFKIDLN

-452 IESERKMHL
+452 IDSERKMHL

-477 CQKFHQKNNSES
+477 CQKYHKKNNSDS
-489 SFYRDEENDDVYKRR
+489 RFYQDEENDDVYKRR

-513 FNEGGFIKMNDFNMK
+513 FNEGGFIKMNDYNMK

-535 LKEKLKENIRK
+535 LKEKLRENIRK

-555 SYVNEQDSKLKF
+555 SYVKEQNSKLKF
-567 KGVNQIKPVI
+567 KGINQIKPVI

-588 KINNTNNTKNN
+588 KKNNTKNN
-599 IENDLMSSNIFC
+599 NENELMSSNIFC

-617 NSFYLIDKNI
+617 NSFYLIDKNM

-658 PKRPKSS
+658 PRRPKSS
-665 LYNRRLLTLN
+665 LYNRRLLTFKLY
-675 LHKFKNK
+675 KFKDK
-682 KFNYKKYFIDNNDYM
+682 KFDYKKYFIDNNDYM
-697 RDLCVQKNQDKIHC
+697 RDLCVQKNQDIIHC
-711 YNKNFIESKINQF
+711 YNKNFIESKISQF
-724 SKNVKKKPKK
+724 SKNVRKKPKK
-734 NKTSRTMTLSHNLDI
+734 NKTSRTMTLSHNLDV
-749 KKMTFY
+749 KKMIFY
-755 NSGKYDIPLLTEL
+755 DSGKYDIPLLTEL
-768 NSFDF
+768 NSLDF